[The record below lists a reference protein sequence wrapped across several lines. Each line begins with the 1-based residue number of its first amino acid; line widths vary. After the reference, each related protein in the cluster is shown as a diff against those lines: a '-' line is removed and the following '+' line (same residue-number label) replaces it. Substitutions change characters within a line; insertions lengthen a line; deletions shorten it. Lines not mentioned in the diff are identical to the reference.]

1 MRTKR
6 ISASDPRMK
15 RAISEL
21 KKTILTRYPDAT
33 FEVYAGEDPEGIYME
48 AEVDLED
55 PSEVLELIGGR
66 VTDLNVDEG
75 LPIYVIPVQPW
86 SRVLEDLQRA
96 KQG

>member
-6 ISASDPRMK
+6 INASDPRMK
-15 RAISEL
+15 KAIREL
-21 KKTILTRYPDAT
+21 KETILNRYPDAE

-48 AEVDLED
+48 AKVDLED
-55 PSEVLELIGGR
+55 PSEILDLVGSR

-75 LPIYVIPVQPW
+75 LPIHVIPGIPW
-86 SRVLEDLQRA
+86 SRVLEQLQGR